1 MFRPWWV
8 QQKQWPQNP
17 PKESSHYRSKNIL
30 LWDSA
35 AGGFVWF
42 LKFPTNKR
50 QAQSFNQ
57 RKAACPKEEDSP
69 IFHIFQQKFSDF
81 TEEFSIFPEL
91 TSPWHHLCLRLAFCL
106 RVFRTTSMSRSKKHH
121 PNRQPQQ
128 QQQQQQQHEQERD
141 QDQEP
146 EQESS
151 TKRSTSSAWEG
162 WSPGSRGCV
171 PAGGP
176 FLVDILD
183 ILAKSTPRSSN
194 PPSTIATRHPS
205 NASRLPCT
213 GLSIG
218 SACAGGFGA
227 RVGGV
232 SARVGASVCRVSPE
246 TVRKLSCWGAV
257 WFMESGELWK
267 FVTLISILL

>member
-1 MFRPWWV
+1 MFPTWWA
-8 QQKQWPQNP
+8 QQKQWSKNP
-17 PKESSHYRSKNIL
+17 PAESSHYRSKNLL

-50 QAQSFNQ
+50 QVQSFNQ
-57 RKAACPKEEDSP
+57 RKAACPKQEDSP

-121 PNRQPQQ
+121 PNRQ
-128 QQQQQQQHEQERD
+128 QQQQQQHED

-151 TKRSTSSAWEG
+151 TKRSTKRSTSSAREG
-162 WSPGSRGCV
+162 LSPGSRGCV

-183 ILAKSTPRSSN
+183 IFAKSTPHSSN
-194 PPSTIATRHPS
+194 PPSTIATRVTRHPS

-218 SACAGGFGA
+218 IAGASRFGA
-227 RVGGV
+227 RVGSV

-246 TVRKLSCWGAV
+246 TVRKLSCWGHGAS
-257 WFMESGELWK
+257 WKGDLWK
-267 FVTLISILL
+267 FVY